1 MPGPVAFG
9 DRLGY
14 LVGIMTDTVQLATVL
29 LEIAGPR
36 ATITLND
43 PAKHNRLDPAGLSA
57 LRAAIEKV
65 DADPEVRVTVI
76 TGAGD
81 KTFCS
86 GYDLGS
92 ISASERRAQASND
105 DSFEKVMD
113 RLEAMRMPTLCA
125 LNGGVYGGATDLA
138 LACDFR
144 LGVRGMKFFMPAAR
158 FGLHYYPGG
167 LRRYTQKV
175 SPSFAKRAFLLSED
189 FDDTELL
196 AVGYLDWLV
205 DRAEFK
211 DKVEEKA
218 TKLAS
223 LAPLSMAGMKRA
235 IEQFAQAAPD
245 VPSIRTTAQ
254 ACAGSE
260 DLREGLAALRERR
273 TPAFKGR

>member
-1 MPGPVAFG
+1 MPRPVAFG
-9 DRLGY
+9 DRVRY
-14 LVGIMTDTVQLATVL
+14 LADNMTDPAQPTTVL
-29 LEIAGPR
+29 LAIEGPR

-43 PAKHNRLDPAGLSA
+43 PAKHNRLDPAGLRA
-57 LRAAIEKV
+57 LRAAIEK
-65 DADPEVRVTVI
+65 ADDDPAVRVTVV
-76 TGAGD
+76 TGAGE

-92 ISASERRAQASND
+92 ISASERRSQAAED
-105 DSFEKVMD
+105 DNFEKVMD

-189 FDDTELL
+189 FADTELL

-205 DRAEFK
+205 DRAEFR

-218 TKLAS
+218 AKLAS
-223 LAPLSMAGMKRA
+223 LAPLSMVGMKRA

-245 VPSIRTTAQ
+245 LPSIRSGAQ
-254 ACAGSE
+254 ACAVSE
-260 DLREGLAALRERR
+260 DLQEGLAALRERR
-273 TPAFKGR
+273 APAFKGR